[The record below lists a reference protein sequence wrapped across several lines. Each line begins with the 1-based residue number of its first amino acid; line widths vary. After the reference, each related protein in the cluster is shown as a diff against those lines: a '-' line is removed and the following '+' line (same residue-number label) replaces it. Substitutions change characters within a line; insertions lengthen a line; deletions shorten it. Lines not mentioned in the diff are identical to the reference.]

1 MSFNSAM
8 LEQMKAE
15 GLDLDACIRIVK
27 AGEKKADPSNAQR
40 QARHRERRKGAKA
53 ESNGVTVTG
62 VTGFPNDKDILTLP
76 PSLEISNEITP
87 PIPEIEETVEPEH
100 VVEAWN
106 AMAETCGLPKAKL
119 TANRRPKLRT
129 FVRRNTV
136 DDITE
141 AIWKI
146 PQSDFLCGRND
157 RAWKADLDFFVNP
170 SKFPKIL
177 EGSYG

>member
-1 MSFNSAM
+1 MSLNAAAIAVM
-8 LEQMKAE
+8 VDRGLNAADILAVAEALEIKRDPTA
-15 GLDLDACIRIVK
+15 
-27 AGEKKADPSNAQR
+27 ADR
-40 QARHRERRKGAKA
+40 QARYRKRKA
-53 ESNGVTVTG
+53 DRNGVTRDVTRN
-62 VTGFPNDKDILTLP
+62 GFPNDKDILTP
-76 PSLEISNEITP
+76 PGYPVISNEITP
-87 PIPEIEETVEPEH
+87 PIAENEIEEVKPEH

-119 TANRRPKLRT
+119 TPNRRPKLRT
-129 FVRRNTV
+129 FVKRNSV

-157 RAWKADLDFFVNP
+157 RAWKADLDFLLNP

-177 EGSYG
+177 EGSYA